1 MILYF
6 HAPGTLN
13 RWERFPLHTPQL
25 GLHNNGWLCLGRQ
38 MTGCVRQSSGLLLL
52 KCFPPPLSPA
62 NHLTHVFNC
71 NSWSNYWKGFLPQS
85 VDGQCCRQ
93 SVETGVHNTV
103 TQVVLA
109 SSQLHFNA
117 GTWENTVANQCLWK
131 QIIRS
136 THGQMFIARDVIHLR
151 KNAYYCRSQKSKNNV
166 KQIKFYI
173 KQTSLCLTFRQS
185 IHSWII
191 YVGNNQAIESYRG
204 VWIRQ

>member
-93 SVETGVHNTV
+93 SVETGVHNSH
-103 TQVVLA
+103 A
-109 SSQLHFNA
+109 SRARFISAAFQCWHMRKYSGKSMFVKANHSFYAWANVYSQRRHSFEKECILLQ
-117 GTWENTVANQCLWK
+117 EPKVWK
-131 QIIRS
+131 QCQENKVLYKTDQSVFKHFVNLFI
-136 THGQMFIARDVIHLR
+136 HG
-151 KNAYYCRSQKSKNNV
+151 
-166 KQIKFYI
+166 
-173 KQTSLCLTFRQS
+173 
-185 IHSWII
+185 
-191 YVGNNQAIESYRG
+191 
-204 VWIRQ
+204 